1 MQVES
6 TEVIKAKHEIS
17 LSPGAI
23 KLLNEILSS
32 GKKAEIVVVNNHLM
46 IYEVP
51 RSTRKYDVVIP
62 HGE

>member
-1 MQVES
+1 M
-6 TEVIKAKHEIS
+6 AKYEIS